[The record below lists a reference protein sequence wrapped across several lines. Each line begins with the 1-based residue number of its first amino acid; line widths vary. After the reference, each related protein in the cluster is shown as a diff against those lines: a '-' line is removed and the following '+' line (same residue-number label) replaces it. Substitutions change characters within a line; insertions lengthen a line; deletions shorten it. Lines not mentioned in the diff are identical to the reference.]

1 MSKRTKLV
9 FGSIFFCIVLIAIFF
24 YILAI
29 YTYNPNKQI
38 VYGVTFSKKFAKQ
51 MNLNWQE
58 TYNAILD
65 DLKVKYIRIP
75 TYWDE
80 IQPERDIYNYND
92 IDWMIDE
99 AAKRD
104 VRIILV
110 LGRRQPRWPECH
122 DPAWAKGMSQEELRP
137 IILDNIKRTVEKYK
151 NNQAIEIWQVEN
163 EPFLDFFGECH
174 KMTKD
179 EVKEEVD
186 LVRSLDN
193 RRIMLTDSGELS
205 TWFPL
210 IKMADLFGTTLYRI
224 TWNDYIGYW
233 RYYILYPS
241 FYRIKAFIWSKPQE
255 AMYVA
260 ELQAEP
266 WFPHDPPNT
275 PVEEQFKSM
284 NAKILVENAEFA
296 NKTNFYRA
304 YFWGV
309 EWWYWLKIIK
319 NDNSVWE
326 AARKYFK

>member
-1 MSKRTKLV
+1 MNKKAKLV
-9 FGSIFFCIVLIAIFF
+9 FGVIFFIIIFIIIFF
-24 YILAI
+24 YILSI

-51 MNLNWQE
+51 MNLDWQAA
-58 TYNAILD
+58 YLAVLD

-75 TYWDE
+75 TYWDD
-80 IQPERDIYNYND
+80 IQPEKNIYNFND
-92 IDWMIDE
+92 IDWQINE

-104 VRIILV
+104 ARVILV

-122 DPAWAKGMSQEELRP
+122 DPAWVKGLGREELRP
-137 IILDNIKRTVEKYK
+137 IILDNVKRTVERYK
-151 NNQAIEIWQVEN
+151 NNTAIEIWQVEN
-163 EPFLDFFGECH
+163 EPFLDFFGECT
-174 KMTKD
+174 KMTKQ

-193 RRIMLTDSGELS
+193 RKIMLTDSGELS

-210 IKMADLFGTTLYRI
+210 IKMADLFGTTLYRV
-224 TWNDYIGYW
+224 TWNEYIGYW
-233 RYYILYPS
+233 RYYIIFPS
-241 FYRIKAFIWSKPQE
+241 FYRVKSFLWSKPQE
-255 AMYVA
+255 AMYIA

-275 PVEEQFKSM
+275 PLDQQFKTM
-284 NAKILVENAEFA
+284 NAQALAENAEFA

-309 EWWYWLKIIK
+309 EWWYWLKTIK

-326 AARKYFK
+326 AARVYFK